1 MTNDNNLN
9 IEKNKENVSKKVPEL
24 RFQGFVDAWEQ
35 RKFSET
41 FNFPISTNSLSRA
54 MLNYDRGEVKSIH
67 YGDVLI
73 KYPSIL
79 DIRREEI
86 PFITNGTLEKYKA
99 HLLVNGDLIFAD
111 AAEDE
116 AVGKAVEIEG
126 ITDEN
131 IVSGL
136 HTIVARANQ
145 HKAQYFLGYYINSDI
160 YHRQL
165 LRLMQGSKVSAISKG
180 NLQKTKVIFPKD
192 IGEQQKIGAFFKKF
206 DTLITLHQRKLD
218 KLKQL
223 KQGYLQLLFP
233 QNDEKVPRIRFAN
246 FDENWEQ
253 RKLGNYTKYI
263 TKGTTPKDKSGNGVI
278 NFVKV
283 ENISNGR
290 INPVSKISEEEHEN
304 YLKRSKLEENDI
316 LFSIAGTLGK
326 TAVVDSLILPANT
339 NQALAIIR
347 GYDFD
352 RNFLIT
358 SLVGN
363 VVEKFIRRN
372 PTIGAQPNLSLE
384 QISNLFIITPPGEEQ
399 QEIGLFFK
407 QLDNTITLH
416 QSKLDKLNSQK
427 QVLLQKIFI

>member
-1 MTNDNNLN
+1 MTSENNLYV
-9 IEKNKENVSKKVPEL
+9 EKNKADVSKNVPEL
-24 RFQGFVDAWEQ
+24 RFQGFIDAWEQ
-35 RKFSET
+35 RKLGTLVEELNENISGVSG
-41 FNFPISTNSLSRA
+41 FPIATSSRKGLFLQKEYFSGERTGIDKNINFHKVPVGYITYRHMSDDSIFKFNKNSFETPVLVSKEYPVFKSNSNSDQEFLLIHLNNSPLFLKFSTMQKLGGTRVRLYFKNLKTYELYA
-54 MLNYDRGEVKSIH
+54 
-67 YGDVLI
+67 
-73 KYPSIL
+73 PTF
-79 DIRREEI
+79 EEQKQI
-86 PFITNGTLEKYKA
+86 GTLFS
-99 HLLVNGDLIFAD
+99 LLN
-111 AAEDE
+111 
-116 AVGKAVEIEG
+116 
-126 ITDEN
+126 
-131 IVSGL
+131 
-136 HTIVARANQ
+136 HT
-145 HKAQYFLGYYINSDI
+145 
-160 YHRQL
+160 
-165 LRLMQGSKVSAISKG
+165 
-180 NLQKTKVIFPKD
+180 
-192 IGEQQKIGAFFKKF
+192 
-206 DTLITLHQRKLD
+206 ITLHQRKLD

-223 KQGYLQLLFP
+223 KQGYLQQLFP
-233 QNDEKVPRIRFAN
+233 KNDKKVPRLRFTN

-263 TKGTTPKDKSGNGVI
+263 TKGTTPQDKSGNGVI

-326 TAVVDSLILPANT
+326 MAVVDSSILPANT

-384 QISNLFIITPPGEEQ
+384 QIGNLFIKTPSSEEQ
-399 QEIGLFFK
+399 QQIGLFFK
-407 QLDNTITLH
+407 QLDATIALH
-416 QSKLDKLNSQK
+416 QSKLDKLNSLK
-427 QVLLQKIFI
+427 QALLQKMFI